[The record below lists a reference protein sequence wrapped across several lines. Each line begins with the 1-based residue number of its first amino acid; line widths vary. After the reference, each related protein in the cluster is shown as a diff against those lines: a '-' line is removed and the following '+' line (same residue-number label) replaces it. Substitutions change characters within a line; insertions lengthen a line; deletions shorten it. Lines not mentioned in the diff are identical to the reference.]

1 MKTKASLYLGL
12 ALSLM
17 AGEVSGQVSRD
28 EAECLAK
35 NIYHESRGESLKGQ
49 VAVAMVTL
57 NRVKSGKYPN
67 TICAV
72 VYQKAQFSWTL
83 DKRKKIKDWKAYNT
97 ILALTQNILRG
108 KIKHD
113 ITRGATY
120 YHTKQVKPYWSKEFK
135 RVAVIGQHI
144 FYRSAA

>member
-1 MKTKASLYLGL
+1 MKPKASLYLGL
-12 ALSLM
+12 VLSLM
-17 AGEVSGQVSRD
+17 TWDVSARVSRD
-28 EAECLAK
+28 EAECLAL
-35 NIYHESRGESLKGQ
+35 NIFHEARGESLKGQ

-83 DKRKKIKDWKAYNT
+83 GKRKRVKDWKAYNT
-97 ILALTQNILRG
+97 VLALTHNILRG

-113 ITRGATY
+113 ITKGATF
-120 YHTKQVKPYWSKEFK
+120 YHTKQVKPYWSYDMKK
-135 RVAVIGQHI
+135 VVVIGQHI
-144 FYRSAA
+144 FYRSA